1 MPPPIEPYD
10 TGVIHGRFQV
20 LHNDHL
26 KYLLAG
32 KALCRKLVVGVTNPD
47 PFSTASEDADRKRS
61 DPLANPLTFYER
73 HVMIEAVL
81 LSAGLGWEEF
91 SIVPFP
97 INFPDRY
104 RYYLP
109 MDAVFFLT
117 IYDEWGRRKHRYFE
131 AMGLTTHVL
140 WRVSKDNKGIS
151 ASDVRRCIAS
161 GQAWTHLVPASV
173 PPLIE
178 QWKLRDRLIKLE
190 DKE

>member
-1 MPPPIEPYD
+1 
-10 TGVIHGRFQV
+10 
-20 LHNDHL
+20 
-26 KYLLAG
+26 
-32 KALCRKLVVGVTNPD
+32 
-47 PFSTASEDADRKRS
+47 
-61 DPLANPLTFYER
+61 
-73 HVMIEAVL
+73 MIEAVL